1 MNGIICGSSKGIGFG
16 IAKVL
21 YEKKHRIVLNSRS
34 EENLK
39 KASKLLKNTPY
50 IVADLNIEKEREELI
65 FKGIKLLKKIDFII
79 INTGG
84 PPKGDFF
91 STDLKSYDFAYNSLL
106 KSTIHLIKLLI
117 DHFIKNNFG
126 RIVIISSVAARE
138 PIEDLILS
146 NTFRAA
152 LFGFVKTF
160 SKEVA
165 KHNINCNIIM
175 PGYVDTERI
184 RQLVKKVNLEKFKN
198 EIAKNVPI
206 GRLIEPKEIGYLVS
220 YLISKEASAITG
232 TSIPFDGGFLKSI
245 P

>member
-1 MNGIICGSSKGIGFG
+1 MKGIICGSSKGIGFG

-21 YEKKHRIVLNSRS
+21 SEKKHKIVLSSRS

-39 KASKLLKNTPY
+39 KASKLLKNAPY
-50 IVADLNIEKEREELI
+50 IVADLNEEREREKLI
-65 FKGIKLLKKIDFII
+65 FKGIKLLKNIDFIV

-91 STDLKSYDFAYNSLL
+91 STDLELYDFAYNSLL
-106 KSTIHLIKLLI
+106 KSTIHLTKLLVG
-117 DHFIKNNFG
+117 HFIKNKFG

-138 PIEDLILS
+138 PIPDLILS
-146 NTFRAA
+146 NTFRSA

-165 KHNINCNIIM
+165 KYNITCNIIM

-184 RQLVKKVNLEKFKN
+184 RELVKEEDFENFKKN
-198 EIAKNVPI
+198 IAKNVPI
-206 GRLIEPKEIGYLVS
+206 ERLIKPEEIGHLVS

-245 P
+245 L